1 MRLLNYIDHQLRQEF
16 KCKSVFEVS
25 LRPNDVWFYDFKS
38 RAFAVT
44 QLINNF
50 YCRPVVS
57 LCCVSTYR
65 SPACMC
71 IKKHSKYD
79 LIQQNLSVLDDV
91 VFVPFNDNEIYI
103 QQHNDNELKI
113 TNQCLN
119 LCEW

>member
-1 MRLLNYIDHQLRQEF
+1 
-16 KCKSVFEVS
+16 
-25 LRPNDVWFYDFKS
+25 
-38 RAFAVT
+38 
-44 QLINNF
+44 
-50 YCRPVVS
+50 
-57 LCCVSTYR
+57 
-65 SPACMC
+65 MC